1 MVTGKIPS
9 SHGAVPPLLTS
20 PDPPSAL
27 RHAAVGRVLG
37 GGLSVSPPSIA
48 AMQASAAARS
58 PSAAGSWD
66 GLRAMCRAAPPVPG
80 PAAPG
85 LCQVCKG
92 PARRGCARC
101 YQCELHAQSAP
112 GLLADAK
119 SL

>member
-1 MVTGKIPS
+1 LRQAAAGR
-9 SHGAVPPLLTS
+9 LL
-20 PDPPSAL
+20 
-27 RHAAVGRVLG
+27 GR
-37 GGLSVSPPSIA
+37 GLSVSPPSIA

-66 GLRAMCRAAPPVPG
+66 GLRAMCQAAPPVPG
-80 PAAPG
+80 PVAPG

-101 YQCELHAQSAP
+101 YQCELHVQSAP

-119 SL
+119 SH